1 MWGNIKGK
9 EIMKKIDLHIHTIAS
24 VSDHEF
30 VFSEAKLHEYIEKSK
45 LDCIAITNHNL
56 FDFEQ
61 YKRIKSIIS
70 IPVFPGIEIDLE
82 KGHILLISDIND
94 DLNDFCNRCKLVSAE
109 INTQNDYITMKQ
121 FRTFF
126 PNLNKYILIPHY
138 DKNPILQ
145 EQFRNEL
152 KCFITAGEVSSVKK
166 FFNYQKMQNS
176 LVPVYFS
183 DFRMEESQSIESPC
197 QTYFD
202 IDDEISFSEIKYC
215 LKEKNKV
222 FLNKNKEKDFFEVT
236 KKSLMIS
243 SKLNVILGKRSSG
256 KTHLLNMINESLG
269 TTFNKILYIKQFS
282 LLQDDDE
289 QTKFERLLSQNQNS
303 IYDSHL
309 KEFQNIINDVKN
321 IDIDLDERKCAEYI
335 DSLKI
340 FATETERKDVFSK
353 TKLFTETEF
362 IEPNL
367 SLLDTLVKAAES
379 LYESGSYEKII
390 KKYIT
395 KDSLRKM
402 ILDLLDNAKNE
413 ELKKQTFIWVNTLI
427 RDIRKRLSQKTSSV
441 EIPDVNFSDLYI
453 NKKKVE
459 MFNKIVQS
467 LYKDSIIEKRELHG
481 FLIQAK
487 RVKFEGASDIRSSL
501 KISSKMQDAFSEY
514 TNPYG
519 YLQKLK
525 EKEEINSND
534 FYKYFVKISY
544 EVLNSYGTQIS
555 GGERSEFNLLSELE
569 SSEKY
574 ELLLIDEPE
583 SSFDNLF
590 LKNSV
595 DEMIKEISNKI
606 PVVLVTHNNTLGLS
620 IHPDFLLYTEKS
632 IENGIPM
639 YRVYSGT
646 PVNHILKS
654 YIDNKEINTREIL
667 LNCLEAG
674 EPSYNDRSQ
683 TYEILKN

>member
-1 MWGNIKGK
+1 
-9 EIMKKIDLHIHTIAS
+9 MKKVDLHIHTIS
-24 VSDHEF
+24 TITDHPFE
-30 VFSEAKLHEYIEKSK
+30 FSEDKLLEYIEFAK

-56 FDFEQ
+56 FDLEQ
-61 YKRIKSIIS
+61 YNSIKTKIS

-82 KGHILLISDIND
+82 GGHLLLITDMND
-94 DLNDFCNRCKLVSAE
+94 DLHDFEDKCKLVKAE
-109 INTQNDYITMKQ
+109 INTPNDSIDLIQ
-121 FRTFF
+121 FKSFF

-138 DKNPILQ
+138 DKKPVLPEYI
-145 EQFRNEL
+145 RNEL
-152 KCFITAGEVSSVKK
+152 KDYITAGEVSSFKK
-166 FFNYQKMQNS
+166 FFSYQKAQNT

-183 DFRMEESQSIESPC
+183 DFRMETPQSIESPC

-202 IDDEISFSEIKYC
+202 IDDDITFSKIRYC
-215 LKEKNKV
+215 LQDKNKV
-222 FLNKNKEKDFFEVT
+222 YLNRNKEKDFFEV
-236 KKSLMIS
+236 SNDGLIIS

-269 TTFNKILYIKQFS
+269 KTFNNILYIKQFS

-289 QTKFERLLSQNQNS
+289 QTKFERLLSKNQNS

-309 KEFQNIINDVKN
+309 KEFQTIINDVKN
-321 IDIDLDERKCAEYI
+321 IDIDSDDKRCSDYI
-335 DSLKI
+335 ESLKM

-353 TKLFTETEF
+353 TTLFTEVEF
-362 IEPNL
+362 TEPNL
-367 SLLDTLVKAAES
+367 SSLDKLIKAAET
-379 LYESGSYEKII
+379 LYESGSYQEII
-390 KKYIT
+390 DKYIS
-395 KDSLRKM
+395 KDSIKKM
-402 ILDLLDNAKNE
+402 ILDLLDNAKSE
-413 ELKKQTFIWVNTLI
+413 ELKKQTYSWLNSLI
-427 RDIRKRLSQKTSSV
+427 RDIKKRLSQKTSSV
-441 EIPDVNFSDLYI
+441 EIPDINFSDLYL

-459 MFNKIVQS
+459 MFNKITNV
-467 LYKDSIIEKRELHG
+467 LYVDSIIQKRELHG

-487 RVKFEGASDIRSSL
+487 REKFVNASDIRSYLKLSL
-501 KISSKMQDAFSEY
+501 KIQDAFIFY
-514 TNPYG
+514 DNPYQ

-525 EKEEINSND
+525 AKEDIESND
-534 FYKYFVKISY
+534 FYKYFVKINY
-544 EVLNSYGTQIS
+544 EVLNNYGTKIS

-595 DEMIKEISNKI
+595 DEMIKEIANII

-620 IHPDFLLYTEKS
+620 IHPDFLLYTEKN
-632 IENGIPM
+632 IENGVPV

-646 PVNHILKS
+646 TANHILKS
-654 YIDNKEINTREIL
+654 NIDNKEMNTRDIL

-674 EPSYNDRSQ
+674 EPSYKDRSQ